1 MAKILR
7 KKVQPSLADKVK
19 TVKNR
24 TSSLGKS
31 IVSARIP
38 KYMQITRRGN

>member
-7 KKVQPSLADKVK
+7 KKVQPNPSKKVTTIK
-19 TVKNR
+19 TR

-31 IVSARIP
+31 IISARIP
-38 KYMQITRRGN
+38 KYMETVRRG